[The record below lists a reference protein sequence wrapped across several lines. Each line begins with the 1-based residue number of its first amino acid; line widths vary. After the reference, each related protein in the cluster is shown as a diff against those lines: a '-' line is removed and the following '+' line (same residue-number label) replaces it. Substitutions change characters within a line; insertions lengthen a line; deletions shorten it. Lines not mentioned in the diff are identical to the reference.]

1 MNSLSLI
8 FRRKV
13 AVFVITTTLITPT
26 ACNKNPD
33 EDSWHDPPGEPIG
46 SSATACQGY
55 LDRTDIQ
62 ALLGD
67 PTSLVDSGGVT
78 SNTSGSCGLYD
89 TKQKRYTL
97 RFDIT
102 TNSGLFDPELK
113 RGRVRRGAVVQ
124 NEKAV
129 AFPEEVGGNA
139 RALVRLPML
148 YVVVFLRQ
156 GPMTAERL
164 TRLLAIAGKI
174 AATVPA
180 PFGTAKPTPTPTR

>member
-1 MNSLSLI
+1 VNFLLLTCRI
-8 FRRKV
+8 KV
-13 AVFVITTTLITPT
+13 AVFAIAAILIALT
-26 ACNKNPD
+26 ACDRNPD

-46 SSATACQGY
+46 SSVTACQGY
-55 LDRTDIQ
+55 LDRADIQ

-102 TNSGLFDPELK
+102 TNSGLFEPELK
-113 RGRVRRGAVVQ
+113 RGRVRPGTIVE
-124 NEKAV
+124 NDKAA

>member
-1 MNSLSLI
+1 MRSDGLGMTA
-8 FRRKV
+8 KV
-13 AVFVITTTLITPT
+13 LALTTLMALVVSCTSKEESTDRPT
-26 ACNKNPD
+26 VEGK
-33 EDSWHDPPGEPIG
+33 PIG
-46 SSATACQGY
+46 ASSKACQGY

-67 PTSLVDSGGVT
+67 PTDFIQTERLYSKT
-78 SNTSGSCGLYD
+78 FASCGIYD
-89 TKQKRYTL
+89 TRQKRYTL
-97 RFDIT
+97 RFDISPNT
-102 TNSGLFDPELK
+102 GLFGPELK
-113 RGRVRRGAVVQ
+113 RGRVRPGAIVE
-124 NEKAV
+124 NDKAV

-180 PFGTAKPTPTPTR
+180 PFGTAKPTPTSTR